1 MVNLI
6 PEIIREQDP
15 PTAQTPRQENN
26 QRNRI
31 RRSNAKIQDMRAF
44 LPDDDVLSE
53 IAISDDDDNDDQD
66 NPQGSDR
73 RHSEIINRPEQRI
86 RPVQSIRP
94 RQLIRLGQPIRPNPT
109 IVKQEPTDQSVVPD
123 IDEDIDNLLD
133 RQMARARQR
142 IQQQEQNKSSTQKK
156 RSLNEDSE
164 GSSKQKRRATDENN
178 VKDPKPGFP
187 F

>member
-53 IAISDDDDNDDQD
+53 IAISDDDDHDDQD

-73 RHSEIINRPEQRI
+73 RHSGIINRPEQRI
-86 RPVQSIRP
+86 RPEQSILP
-94 RQLIRLGQPIRPNPT
+94 RQL
-109 IVKQEPTDQSVVPD
+109 EPTDQSVVPD

-156 RSLNEDSE
+156 RSLNADSE
-164 GSSKQKRRATDENN
+164 SSSKQKRRATDENN
-178 VKDPKPGFP
+178 VKDPKPGFH
-187 F
+187 FE